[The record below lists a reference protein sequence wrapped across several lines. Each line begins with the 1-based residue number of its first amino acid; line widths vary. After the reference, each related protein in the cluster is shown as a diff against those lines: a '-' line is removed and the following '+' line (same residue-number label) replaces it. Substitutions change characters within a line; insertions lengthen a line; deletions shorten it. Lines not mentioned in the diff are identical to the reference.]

1 MTFLRKYQVLML
13 LVGFIPAGVVVA
25 EPAVESVT
33 AEANAGEIPQGV
45 IESAPTIVSSA
56 QAEVI
61 YRDNCAI
68 CHGDNGDANTRAQ
81 SGLRPPPRNF
91 TTASSA
97 IELSRERM
105 INSVAYG
112 RPGTGMMAHK
122 DRFSTA
128 EIEAVVDYIMDNF
141 IMKTQQSGNPL
152 TTHVKGETTYT
163 KYCSV
168 CHGDKGN
175 TAVWA
180 KNGLNPQ
187 PRDFGSEQSK
197 AELTRERMIN
207 SVANGRPG
215 TAMMP
220 HNNRL
225 TGQEIVEVVDYIRA
239 AFMQDK
245 AESVAERTSPAV
257 SSPSAPAAA
266 TPLTI
271 VSPTTVSPTQGGH
284 PQVPGYSPHAQ
295 TPMSGTGTA
304 QTGSSQDPH
313 AGMGNIGAMRNMP
326 GTPATMPPIVDADMT
341 VAMPNGLNGDA
352 ASGRDFYMKNCFECH
367 GIKGDGN
374 GPRAYFNR
382 PRPRDFTSEASTR
395 MLNRVRI
402 FDSVTNG
409 KVGTVMPAWGK
420 VLTKQQIANVSEFVF
435 EAFVRAGG
443 SANVGTTVGTT
454 VGAANEATVNSA
466 DDKKKA
472 N

>member
-1 MTFLRKYQVLML
+1 MTFLRKYQALIL
-13 LVGFIPAGVVVA
+13 LVGFSPVGLVVA
-25 EPAVESVT
+25 APEIAPIATGNTNETVQNVT
-33 AEANAGEIPQGV
+33 SSTLGAI
-45 IESAPTIVSSA
+45 SAK

-97 IELSRERM
+97 IDLSRERM
-105 INSVAYG
+105 INSVAHG

-122 DRFSTA
+122 DRFSEA
-128 EIEAVVDYIMDNF
+128 EIEAVVDYIRDNF
-141 IMKTQQSGNPL
+141 MMKAQQSDNSL
-152 TTHVKGETTYT
+152 TTHVKGETTYV

-175 TAVWA
+175 TAIWA
-180 KNGLNPQ
+180 KSGLNPQ
-187 PRDFGSEQSK
+187 PRDFGSAQSK

-220 HNNRL
+220 HSGRL

-239 AFMQDK
+239 AFMQNK
-245 AESVAERTSPAV
+245 AQESVVASGNPVLAN
-257 SSPSAPAAA
+257 PSAVTLPRMPAAS
-266 TPLTI
+266 
-271 VSPTTVSPTQGGH
+271 VSQQTQGGH
-284 PQVPGYSPHAQ
+284 PQVPSYSTPQASLPLSGNTGAMAATQADPHRR
-295 TPMSGTGTA
+295 
-304 QTGSSQDPH
+304 DPH
-313 AGMGNIGAMRNMP
+313 AGMGNVAMMNMP
-326 GTPATMPPIVDADMT
+326 GMPAAMPPIVDADMT
-341 VAMPNGLNGDA
+341 VAMPNGLTGDA
-352 ASGRDFYMKNCFECH
+352 TRGREFYMKNCFECH
-367 GIKGDGN
+367 GVKGDGN
-374 GPRAYFNR
+374 GPRAYFNT

-395 MLNRVRI
+395 MLNRQRI
-402 FDSVTNG
+402 FDAVTNG

-435 EAFVRAGG
+435 EAFISAAG
-443 SANVGTTVGTT
+443 SANVGEEVSTGT
-454 VGAANEATVNSA
+454 
-466 DDKKKA
+466 DDKKKV